1 MKKPFTIYHS
11 PFTRGA
17 RAFTLIE
24 LLVVVGILGV
34 VGAVAADVFVNVSR
48 SHNKA
53 NVIVEVERNGNTALS
68 QMTLEIRNSREVS
81 SPDSQTLTLTT
92 ASGALATYSFV
103 APAASANGY
112 IARNGVPLTD
122 NAYTSGVNVT
132 SLSFSLLGA
141 DPPVVTIT
149 LTLTQPLGSP
159 SRVDFQA
166 ATTLKTTVS
175 LRTYE

>member
-24 LLVVVGILGV
+24 LLVVVGILGL
-34 VGAVAADVFVNVSR
+34 VGAIAADVFVNISR
-48 SHNKA
+48 SYNKA
-53 NVIVEVERNGNTALS
+53 NVIAEIERNGNAALS
-68 QMTLEIRNSREVS
+68 QMTLEIRNSQEVS
-81 SPDSQTLTLTT
+81 SPNSQTLILTT
-92 ASGALATYSFV
+92 ASGALVTYSFV
-103 APAASANGY
+103 APTASANGY

-132 SLSFSLLGA
+132 NLSFSLLDA
-141 DPPVVTIT
+141 DPLAVTIT
-149 LTLTQPLGSP
+149 LTLAQPLGSP
-159 SRVDFQA
+159 NRVDFQA
-166 ATTLKTTVS
+166 DTTLKTTVS